1 MIFSFFSSSLAR
13 LQKKSVTLQAKIGK
27 LLHYNIMKR
36 IVLLILCAIFTLSLV
51 AKSVTP
57 AASLPAYYEKI
68 DGKSGKA
75 LFDAVQTVTK
85 FGYSSLGYD
94 GLWGAYPYTDVHENG
109 YVWDMY
115 SDCTWKSINSNH
127 CGNYSNE
134 CDCYN
139 REHSIPK
146 SWYGKTTSGP
156 GCDIFHLVPTD
167 GKVNGVRSN
176 YPFGEVASAD
186 YNKHGNKKGSA
197 KSITIIGGNTI
208 AGNTGST
215 ISCSGTVFEPRDEYK
230 GDFARGYMGALLRW
244 AGEKAFTDGEG
255 SKTFTTNF
263 STGSFGLTKYGV
275 ALLMKWHRQD
285 PVSKKEIDRN
295 NGIQQTQGN
304 RNPFIDYPYLAEYIW
319 GEKAG
324 ETLYLDDIMT
334 AYDADFVLGE
344 SDGSREDVVHTP
356 VLSVSNTTVNFP
368 SVLVDEESSV
378 SIKVTGVY
386 LTSSVTLT
394 ISGED
399 ADMFE
404 TSCSSLTIN
413 EANSSITQNNVI
425 LTYVPTE
432 KGQHTATL
440 QIASQGA
447 ETLTVKLYG
456 ACNAACQVTW
466 MVNGEEYTAG
476 NPTTSLAAGSKVTTL
491 PTAPQSPCTE
501 SNQFVG
507 WSEEVIDTP
516 QDDMPADLF
525 SDASEAPAISHDVV
539 YNAVFA
545 TLEETEVLATPA
557 APVTMDL
564 NNTDGWTLSGLI
576 RDTKHWRMVKD
587 SYIESPSINIAS
599 ITSITIKMRT
609 YGGTS
614 YNTIEFSAN
623 GTKIGEL
630 KAANK
635 TLNTYTWTPT
645 TPLSGSG
652 PLRFTSKTNTDQNGP
667 ALSSIHIEMAGGGA
681 ITEYYYSNY
690 VTYCGPTT
698 DIVEVQHS
706 KQVGNKVI
714 RNGQLLIEYNG
725 VYYNT
730 VGQQVQ

>member
-1 MIFSFFSSSLAR
+1 
-13 LQKKSVTLQAKIGK
+13 
-27 LLHYNIMKR
+27 MKR
-36 IVLLILCAIFTLSLV
+36 IVLSILCAIFTLSLV

-57 AASLPAYYEKI
+57 AASLPGYYNDI
-68 DGKSGKA
+68 NGKSGKS
-75 LFDAVQTVTK
+75 LFDAVHVVSK
-85 FGYSSLGYD
+85 VGYASLGYK
-94 GLWGAYPYTDVHENG
+94 GLWTAYKTTDLRDNG
-109 YVWDMY
+109 KIWDMY
-115 SDCTWKSINSNH
+115 SDCSWTAGSDQ
-127 CGNYSNE
+127 CGSYSNE

-146 SWYGKTTSGP
+146 SWFGGSESGP
-156 GCDIFHLVPTD
+156 GCDIFQVVPTD
-167 GKVNGVRSN
+167 GYVNNKRSN
-176 YPFGEVASAD
+176 YAFGEVSSASYTYDGA
-186 YNKHGNKKGSA
+186 KLGSA
-197 KSITIIGGNTI
+197 KSITITGGNTI
-208 AGNTGST
+208 AGNTGTS

-230 GDFARGYMGALLRW
+230 GDFARGYFGTMIKW
-244 AGEKAFTDGEG
+244 AGDYQAFTSDDG
-255 SKTFTTNF
+255 SKMF
-263 STGSFGLTKYGV
+263 SSNYNEGAFGLTKYGV

-285 PVSKKEIDRN
+285 PISQKEIDRN
-295 NGIQQTQGN
+295 NGIQETQGN

-491 PTAPQSPCTE
+491 PIAPKSPCTE

-525 SDASEAPAISHDVV
+525 SDASEAPAVSHDVV

-576 RDTKHWRMVKD
+576 RDSKHWRMVKD
-587 SYIESPSINIAS
+587 SYIVSPSINIAS
-599 ITSITIKMRT
+599 ITSITINMRT

-623 GTKIGEL
+623 GAKIGEL
-630 KAANK
+630 KAANNN
-635 TLNTYTWTPT
+635 LNTYTWTPT
-645 TPLSGSG
+645 TTLSGSG
-652 PLRFTSKTNTDQNGP
+652 SLRFTSKTNTDQNGP